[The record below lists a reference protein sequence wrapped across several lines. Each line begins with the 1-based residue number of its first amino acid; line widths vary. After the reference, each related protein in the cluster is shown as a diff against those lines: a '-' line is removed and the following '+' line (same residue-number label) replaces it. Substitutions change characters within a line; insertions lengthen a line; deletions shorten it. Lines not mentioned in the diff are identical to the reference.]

1 MGRGTFIWI
10 RLKDPSC
17 LTSLNVSRDG
27 AFTASLIFKYHG
39 EWFINWM
46 MNLRTQRCMSSGPVD
61 LSVFTTVFLWSQ
73 SGFSFTVGGTFLLQ
87 SPSGCPPT
95 GEMWGEKMPVKTG
108 GVKKYLEYVSF
119 ILTHCYWIV
128 SFAYHGG
135 IPSLTCLF
143 WLTYL
148 ILHIPCPVKLQQHF
162 DPPDH
167 IPTKPGSIPL
177 LFPGY
182 LSLLL
187 LPVHLLL
194 VHLFD
199 QQVSTMLVS
208 FLLFLR
214 N

>member
-1 MGRGTFIWI
+1 
-10 RLKDPSC
+10 
-17 LTSLNVSRDG
+17 
-27 AFTASLIFKYHG
+27 
-39 EWFINWM
+39 
-46 MNLRTQRCMSSGPVD
+46 
-61 LSVFTTVFLWSQ
+61 
-73 SGFSFTVGGTFLLQ
+73 
-87 SPSGCPPT
+87 
-95 GEMWGEKMPVKTG
+95 MPVKTG
-108 GVKKYLEYVSF
+108 GVKKYWEYVSF

-194 VHLFD
+194 VHLS
-199 QQVSTMLVS
+199 QLCWSLS
-208 FLLFLR
+208 FLFYATSGLFLQTIHSSSDSTKEHDWLCQKPFLK
-214 N
+214 